1 MVTTYPLPF
10 QEIGGIRLSPYH
22 LPGMCFFCGGLNY
35 QTQRFNANGARTQ
48 YSLLLLAI
56 LALVIPTVVLLTGV
70 RPESELLI
78 SRGCAVVLAVLYVCY
93 LVFQLVTHKVRMMQ
107 HFWDLGGRGL
117 WIFNHLQFKILLTRW
132 HVIFFRIKSMV
143 VYLVYVQPFW

>member
-1 MVTTYPLPF
+1 MVTTYPLLF
-10 QEIGGIRLSPYH
+10 QEIGGIRLSPYQ
-22 LPGMCFFCGGLNY
+22 LPGMCFCGGLNY

-93 LVFQLVTHKVRMMQ
+93 LVFQLVTHKVR
-107 HFWDLGGRGL
+107 
-117 WIFNHLQFKILLTRW
+117 
-132 HVIFFRIKSMV
+132 
-143 VYLVYVQPFW
+143 